1 MRPVSAERRDA
12 SRQPA
17 QDAPAYPPTK
27 VQGRHGTF
35 WAYPSDAYLG
45 EAIIKYGE
53 YGENEFRFLRDA
65 WQFYPHGGP
74 HIVEVGANAG
84 YLTVPLMSLGRVI
97 AFEPQPDVF
106 DLLKNNV
113 VMNGKHGQQVSVEQL
128 AVSDEPGAIQCPVVP
143 FTEESANHGGISM
156 GTQATYPSV
165 IVPCVTLDRHISV
178 PGVKLLKVDVEGM
191 EEKVLRGA
199 VNLIAMDQPM
209 LYVEND
215 RVPNSRSLIS
225 YIWSLGYACWY
236 HLPPLYN
243 PDNFFGVKEDLW
255 PGTVSVN
262 MVCLPHGITLPS
274 SIVAQHHLIPIT
286 SDRQLP

>member
-1 MRPVSAERRDA
+1 MRPTAAAHRDA
-12 SRQPA
+12 RRPS
-17 QDAPAYPPTK
+17 DTDDTAYRPTK
-27 VQGRHGTF
+27 VYGRHGTL
-35 WAYPSDAYLG
+35 WAYPSDEFLG

-53 YGENEFRFLRDA
+53 YGEHEFRLLRDA
-65 WQFYPHGGP
+65 WQFYPHDGRV
-74 HIVEVGANAG
+74 IVEVGSNAG
-84 YLTVPLMSLGRVI
+84 YLTVPLMSLGDVI

-113 VMNGKHGQQVSVEQL
+113 VMNGKHGHHVSVEQL
-128 AVSDEPGAIQCPVVP
+128 AVSDEPGTIQCPIVP
-143 FTEESANHGGISM
+143 FTEEHANHGGISM

-165 IVPCVTLDRHISV
+165 TVPCVTLDRHISV
-178 PGVKLLKVDVEGM
+178 QGVKLLKVDVEGM

-199 VNLIAMDQPM
+199 VNLIASDQPM

-215 RVPNSRSLIS
+215 RVPQSRSLVS
-225 YIWSLGYACWY
+225 FIWSLGYACWY

-255 PGTVSVN
+255 PGTVSMN
-262 MVCLPHGITLPS
+262 MFCLPRGITLPS
-274 SIVAQHHLIPIT
+274 AVVSLHHLIPIT